1 MSLGDTITL
10 SLVQMNSGPDRDANI
25 ARAAAHIDRA
35 VETERPDLVVIP
47 EFSITPMS
55 STNATM
61 SI

>member
-25 ARAAAHIDRA
+25 AQAAAHIDRA

-47 EFSITPMS
+47 RVLQSPLRLQRTRP
-55 STNATM
+55 
-61 SI
+61 